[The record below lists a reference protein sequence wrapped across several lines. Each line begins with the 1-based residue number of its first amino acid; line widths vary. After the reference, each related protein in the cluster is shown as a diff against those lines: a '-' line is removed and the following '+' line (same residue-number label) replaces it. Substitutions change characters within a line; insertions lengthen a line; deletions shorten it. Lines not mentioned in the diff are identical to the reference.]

1 MTFLF
6 YFYILLNNC
15 FYALRRTSNKVWVV
29 ITLVFIFLLIA
40 GAGPFYSF
48 HADYDNYYRNYYSIM
63 DRGIFD
69 NNQIGY
75 SFIMIISNL
84 IGLPFVAFRLIVIG
98 ACIFILYKYVI
109 KKYDVNVNYVLSLY
123 LIYAIIIDSE
133 QFRNWIAFT
142 ILLTGVPLLES
153 SKIKEKMKFGV
164 IWLISISFHY
174 SFVFFAPL
182 LLVNGKN
189 RNKLITRL
197 VCISV
202 IFTSIIILNGNQI
215 PFQAYLFEITDNRV
229 IISYLTTQTNF
240 GYLIPMV
247 LHGSSV
253 LLSYLSRKIIQEK
266 HAFLPDFTLPNQD
279 DYEINKKAK
288 RELAIANV
296 IYWAN
301 VSMLV
306 VLPLYIVNVQFYRLM
321 RSLLLITYIICAKA
335 SGYLIRRTNN
345 LLFNVLVLASVFM
358 WLYLDLVYRIDPG
371 RLLLPFFLENIL

>member
-1 MTFLF
+1 MTLF
-6 YFYILLNNC
+6 VYFFIIMNNW
-15 FYALRRTSNKVWVV
+15 FYALKRKSNKVWV
-29 ITLVFIFLLIA
+29 ILTLAFIFLLIA

-48 HADYDNYYRNYYSIM
+48 PADYDNYYRNYYSVL
-63 DRGIFD
+63 DRGLFD

-109 KKYDVNVNYVLSLY
+109 KQYAVNVNYVLSLY

-142 ILLTGVPLLES
+142 ILLAGVPLLES
-153 SKIKEKMKFGV
+153 SKVKEKMKFGV

-189 RNKLITRL
+189 SNKLITRL

-215 PFQAYLFEITDNRV
+215 PFQAYLFELTDNRV
-229 IISYLTTQTNF
+229 IVSYLTTQTNF

-253 LLSYLSRKIIQEK
+253 LLSYWSRKIIQEK

-279 DYEINKKAK
+279 DYEKNKKAK
-288 RELAIANV
+288 KELALANV
-296 IYWAN
+296 IYWVN
-301 VSMLV
+301 LSMLV

-335 SGYLIRRTNN
+335 SGYLMRRTHN
-345 LLFNVLVLASVFM
+345 LTFNVIVIASVFM
-358 WLYLDLVYRIDPG
+358 WLYLDLVHRIDPG